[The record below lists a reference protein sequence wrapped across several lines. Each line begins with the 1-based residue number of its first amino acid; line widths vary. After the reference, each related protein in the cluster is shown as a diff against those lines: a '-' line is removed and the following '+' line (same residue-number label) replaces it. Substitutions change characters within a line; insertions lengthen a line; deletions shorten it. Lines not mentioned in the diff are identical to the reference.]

1 MPVVTGAH
9 ELLDTEVFVDLAPQL
24 GVNLHLKCE
33 GLNFAGSVKIR
44 AAAWMVAEAERAGR
58 IGPDTT
64 LVESSSGN
72 LGVAMAVVAAA
83 RNLRFHCVTDTKCN
97 PSTIRLM
104 RALGAVVDVVDRP
117 AADGGGLLAARK
129 ARVRALCARDG
140 GYLWLNQ
147 YENEASWL
155 AHYHHTGPALA
166 KEFSSLDVLFVGV
179 GTGGT
184 LTGCARYFRDHHPG
198 VRVVAVDAEGSVNFG
213 GRPGPRYIPGLGA
226 AEPMPLVDGAPVDR
240 VLWVP
245 EADTVR
251 MCRRLAARG
260 LLLGGSSG
268 TVVSAAAAWLEA
280 EDPDRALTA
289 VAIAPDL
296 GERYLDTVYDDDW
309 VTRHFGAAAAA
320 PHTRELLV

>member
-9 ELLDTEVFVDLAPQL
+9 ELLDTEVFVDLSGPL

-44 AAAWMVAEAERAGR
+44 SATWMVAAAERSGL

-83 RNLRFHCVTDTKCN
+83 RNLRFHCVTDAKCN

-104 RALGAVVDVVDRP
+104 RALGATVEVVEEP
-117 AADGGGLLAARK
+117 AAHGGLLAARK
-129 ARVRALCARDG
+129 ARVRALCARNS

-155 AHYHHTGPALA
+155 AHYHHTGPGLA
-166 KEFSSLDVLFVGV
+166 KEFGALDVLFVGV

-198 VRVVAVDAEGSVNFG
+198 VRLIAVDAEGSVNFG
-213 GRPGPRYIPGLGA
+213 GRPGPRRIPGLGA
-226 AEPMPLVDGAPVDR
+226 AEPMPLVDAGLVDE
-240 VLWVP
+240 VLRVP

-268 TVVSAAAAWLEA
+268 TVVSAARTWLAA

-320 PHTRELLV
+320 PLTRELRA